1 MPRCGALVHTKAAI
15 GEGEVQN
22 AALRWEN
29 VGGTGWEGSN
39 AHRDGQTGESDLG
52 HSSDMGWG
60 SAVAVL
66 AGCEKCVISSLQH
79 CPRLDVPPKET
90 AGSTFM
96 PQCAKTREL
105 KCDEVNSLETVVCE
119 KKEKNGSCF
128 T

>member
-1 MPRCGALVHTKAAI
+1 M
-15 GEGEVQN
+15 
-22 AALRWEN
+22 
-29 VGGTGWEGSN
+29 WEGL
-39 AHRDGQTGESDLG
+39 AGRAAMHTG
-52 HSSDMGWG
+52 MGKQEKATSGIAQIWG

-66 AGCEKCVISSLQH
+66 AGCEKCLISSLQH

-96 PQCAKTREL
+96 PQRAKTREL
-105 KCDEVNSLETVVCE
+105 KCDKVNRLETVVCE